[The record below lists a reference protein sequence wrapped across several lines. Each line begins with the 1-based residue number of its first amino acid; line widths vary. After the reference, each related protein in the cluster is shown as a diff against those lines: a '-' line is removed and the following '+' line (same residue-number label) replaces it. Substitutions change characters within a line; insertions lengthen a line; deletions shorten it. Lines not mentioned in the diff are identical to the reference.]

1 MLLGVK
7 AKGFLRRGILLIL
20 LYIVYLISFLKD
32 LWSFLVVYKPYFFLI
47 LYQHSFYQIN
57 KFKKMYPITC
67 HKCMQCCNINTKNWA
82 TNLKRKLHMNKH
94 NNIASKHVPQQL
106 KREGNLKTC
115 PVTDVTLYCALDPRK
130 VPLNSWT
137 SVLLP
142 PRLVDIYSMRNTGQV
157 LLNFILK
164 RTSIQK
170 IPKLE
175 QRKHLDVVHWVL
187 T

>member
-1 MLLGVK
+1 
-7 AKGFLRRGILLIL
+7 
-20 LYIVYLISFLKD
+20 
-32 LWSFLVVYKPYFFLI
+32 
-47 LYQHSFYQIN
+47 
-57 KFKKMYPITC
+57 
-67 HKCMQCCNINTKNWA
+67 
-82 TNLKRKLHMNKH
+82 MNKH

-115 PVTDVTLYCALDPRK
+115 PITDVTLYCALDPRK

-175 QRKHLDVVHWVL
+175 QRKHLDVVH
-187 T
+187 